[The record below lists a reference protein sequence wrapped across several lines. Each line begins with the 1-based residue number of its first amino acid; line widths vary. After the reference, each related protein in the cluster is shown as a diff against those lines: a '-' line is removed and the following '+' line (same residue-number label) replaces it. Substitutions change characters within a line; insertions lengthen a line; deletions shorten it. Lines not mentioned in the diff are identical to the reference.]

1 MGWAG
6 GSGALA
12 GPDINTAGV
21 ATVRQGRD
29 ETILFDRE
37 PLGAKNPSE
46 VWVIDSADTEK
57 VLAAAPSPNRRDLAL
72 DVVVILAVV
81 DLWTNSA
88 AIAILVGAVG
98 ICLAAPL
105 PPSE

>member
-29 ETILFDRE
+29 KTILFDRE
-37 PLGAKNPSE
+37 PPPQYGGGA
-46 VWVIDSADTEK
+46 
-57 VLAAAPSPNRRDLAL
+57 
-72 DVVVILAVV
+72 
-81 DLWTNSA
+81 
-88 AIAILVGAVG
+88 AVG
-98 ICLAAPL
+98 VTVEEFYRESDR
-105 PPSE
+105 PSSMLYADDVAYVRQRFRSR